1 MVRGDMGNRDGLRRL
16 WGGGFFGG
24 GRCWRR
30 GGGEFG
36 LELADDALQFRELF
50 GVFFGEVSE
59 LFAKFSLPVIKG
71 NEENR
76 RGHEQQQSIEHY
88 Q

>member
-1 MVRGDMGNRDGLRRL
+1 MLLGRGRCRGRDGS
-16 WGGGFFGG
+16 
-24 GRCWRR
+24 
-30 GGGEFG
+30 EFC
-36 LELADDALQFRELF
+36 LELTDDSLQFCEPLI
-50 GVFFGEVSE
+50 VFFGEVVE

-76 RGHEQQQSIEHY
+76 RGHEQHQPIEHY